1 MRPARLDFD
10 WRNCRYSSFISR
22 VYSVLNRLLVSRFL
36 VTLSYKLRINLISIQ
51 ESEMLGSLRST
62 LNWPADLINDV

>member
-1 MRPARLDFD
+1 MRPARLYPDLP
-10 WRNCRYSSFISR
+10 NCRYSNLISR
-22 VYSVLNRLLVSRFL
+22 VYSVSNRLLVSRFL

-51 ESEMLGSLRST
+51 ETEMRGLRST